1 MKKWDFG
8 KKNGDN
14 VKKIY
19 AKRLKMVKIT
29 KFGGKYTVL
38 DIEKNRDT
46 VKKNRDSRKFSIK
59 NRDCPS

>member
-1 MKKWDFG
+1 
-8 KKNGDN
+8 
-14 VKKIY
+14 
-19 AKRLKMVKIT
+19 MVKIT

-46 VKKNRDSRKFSIK
+46 AKKNRDSRKFSIK